1 MDPKREEMK
10 NRIERLLRK
19 SGMSDKEINDM
30 FEEYSPY
37 KDGWIKIIYQKMISE
52 NRARWNISREEYQDL
67 QYAVDLLIEP
77 KY

>member
-1 MDPKREEMK
+1 MTREQLK

-19 SGMSDKEINDM
+19 TGMPDDEINAM

-37 KDGWIKIIYQKMISE
+37 KDGWIKIKYQKMLSE
-52 NRARWNISREEYQDL
+52 SRAKWNISREEYQDL
-67 QYAVDLLIEP
+67 QYVVDLLIEP

>member
-1 MDPKREEMK
+1 MAREQLK

-19 SGMSDKEINDM
+19 TEMPDDEIEKM

-37 KDGWIKIIYQKMISE
+37 KDGWI
-52 NRARWNISREEYQDL
+52 WNISREEYQDL
-67 QYAVDLLIEP
+67 PYAVDLLIEP